1 MLCNF
6 LFYINASLGT
16 SLRDFSVE
24 AISHLS
30 LFWDCFVPRNDAPNE
45 HSIIL
50 IN

>member
-6 LFYINASLGT
+6 LLYKNASLGT

-24 AISHLS
+24 AILYLS
-30 LFWDCFVPRNDAPNE
+30 LFRDCFVPRNDSPNG